1 MTIDRPAQAATIKP
15 NPLDNSAGDIRD
27 ISKTNNMKNKITQ
40 EERLVY
46 MLIGKR
52 GGEATAKRYGKK
64 YMSNLGKKG
73 ARKRW
78 GRAGSKKKKLL

>member
-1 MTIDRPAQAATIKP
+1 
-15 NPLDNSAGDIRD
+15 
-27 ISKTNNMKNKITQ
+27 MKNKITQ